1 MIQEY
6 KVKERT
12 KKKDAAGN
20 ITYKEKEVKKY
31 RFKCYY
37 TTASGERKQKCS
49 KYYPSRPKAKAAEEQ
64 FLLDCENRIHFH
76 GVKFSDL
83 YKMYR
88 SDLINNTEESTA
100 ITKLSKTDN
109 HIRDYFKDMEIEK
122 ITPLTIRQWQM
133 YMLDKKYIAQ
143 KEDKTKNIPAKIKK
157 YSKTYLTEL
166 HTLLTS
172 ILEYGIR
179 YYGLIHNPAKL
190 QGNFKMKRVEKVNK
204 LENFY
209 TLDEFNRFILY
220 VDTDWSDLFNFL
232 YYTGCRCGEMMAAT
246 WKDYDGKSININKSL
261 TRKTKTG
268 TYLIKSVKT
277 TSSCRIVDLPK
288 ILINILDKRKEY
300 ERRKECFNEKWF
312 IFGSLSPI
320 SETSM
325 RRKADAAMIDA
336 GLKHITIHG
345 FRHSHASL
353 LINGGMNIKLISER
367 LGHAS
372 VTETLDTYTH
382 MFPEQRDVC
391 VAYLNSLD
399 TKEESQK

>member
-6 KVKERT
+6 KVKEKI
-12 KKKDAAGN
+12 KKKDAAGK
-20 ITYKEKEVKKY
+20 ITYKEKEVTKY

-49 KYYPSRPKAKAAEEQ
+49 KYYPSRPKAKAAEDK
-64 FLLDCENRIHFH
+64 FLLECENRVHFH

-83 YKMYR
+83 YKMYK
-88 SDLINNTEESTA
+88 SDLINNTEESTV

-133 YMLDKKYIAQ
+133 FMLDKEYIAQ
-143 KEDKTKNIPAKIKK
+143 KEDKAKNIPAKINK

-172 ILEYGIR
+172 ILDYGIR

-190 QGNFKMKRVEKVNK
+190 QGNFKMKRVEKVNE

-209 TLDEFNRFILY
+209 TLEEFNRFISY
-220 VDTDWSDLFNFL
+220 ADPEWTDLFNFL

-277 TSSCRIVDLPK
+277 TSSSRIIDLSNNLIQ
-288 ILINILDKRKEY
+288 ILNKRKEY
-300 ERRKECFNEKWF
+300 EKQKECFDDGWF
-312 IFGSLSPI
+312 IFGGISPI

-336 GLKHITIHG
+336 ELKHITIHG

-367 LGHAS
+367 LGHSS

-399 TKEESQK
+399 TTEESQK

>member
-1 MIQEY
+1 
-6 KVKERT
+6 
-12 KKKDAAGN
+12 
-20 ITYKEKEVKKY
+20 
-31 RFKCYY
+31 
-37 TTASGERKQKCS
+37 
-49 KYYPSRPKAKAAEEQ
+49 
-64 FLLDCENRIHFH
+64 
-76 GVKFSDL
+76 
-83 YKMYR
+83 
-88 SDLINNTEESTA
+88 
-100 ITKLSKTDN
+100 
-109 HIRDYFKDMEIEK
+109 
-122 ITPLTIRQWQM
+122 
-133 YMLDKKYIAQ
+133 
-143 KEDKTKNIPAKIKK
+143 
-157 YSKTYLTEL
+157 
-166 HTLLTS
+166 
-172 ILEYGIR
+172 
-179 YYGLIHNPAKL
+179 
-190 QGNFKMKRVEKVNK
+190 MKRVEKVNE

-209 TLDEFNRFILY
+209 TLEEFNRFISY
-220 VDTDWSDLFNFL
+220 ADPEWTDLFNFL

-277 TSSCRIVDLPK
+277 TSSSRIIDLSNNLIQ
-288 ILINILDKRKEY
+288 ILNKRKEY
-300 ERRKECFNEKWF
+300 EKQKECFDDGWF
-312 IFGSLSPI
+312 IFGGISPI

-336 GLKHITIHG
+336 ELKHITIHG

-399 TKEESQK
+399 TTEESQK